1 LLETKWC
8 ATILKLQK
16 YLQSKSKHNLEF
28 YVGVKEIFMNN
39 YLNEVV
45 APTQKKAKSKK
56 VVSN

>member
-28 YVGVKEIFMNN
+28 YVGAKEIFMNN
-39 YLNEVV
+39 YLTEVV

>member
-28 YVGVKEIFMNN
+28 YVGAKEIFMNN